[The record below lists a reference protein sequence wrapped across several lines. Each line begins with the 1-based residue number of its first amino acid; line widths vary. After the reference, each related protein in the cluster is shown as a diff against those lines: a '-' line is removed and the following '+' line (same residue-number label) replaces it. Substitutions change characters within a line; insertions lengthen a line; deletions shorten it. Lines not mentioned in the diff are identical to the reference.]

1 MPSPKK
7 KLPTGPIRIENP
19 LIKHSE
25 TFLSSTSTEE
35 QQIAESIFLK
45 PDLLENGKQD
55 SSLEDYYLN
64 SSQDDS
70 VKDAAND
77 EFDFP
82 SENRKA
88 FTPNFKQ
95 ESSLIDYSKLESSNL
110 DSLKLDS
117 RLNKAEDNLK
127 TNLLTEESEQQLLI
141 VKQESIKQEYGIQEV
156 EYKKVA
162 MRLSAEAVN
171 RLRDLRTVTGLPYE
185 VLVDVMIRNWDNL
198 PAKIQKQY
206 LSKAKQARI
215 QRLIAGQD
223 KAMTTVRKRLED

>member
-19 LIKHSE
+19 LTKHSE
-25 TFLSSTSTEE
+25 TFPSSTEG
-35 QQIAESIFLK
+35 QQIPESIFPKSSFQEDRKL
-45 PDLLENGKQD
+45 D
-55 SSLEDYYLN
+55 SSLQDSPLN
-64 SSQDDS
+64 PSQDDF
-70 VKDAAND
+70 VKDAADD
-77 EFDFP
+77 EADSY

-88 FTPNFKQ
+88 LIPNFKQ
-95 ESSLIDYSKLESSNL
+95 EYRLLDYSQQESSNL
-110 DSLKLDS
+110 DYGKQDS
-117 RLNKAEDNLK
+117 RFNKAEDNLE
-127 TNLLTEESEQQLLI
+127 TNPIAEKFEQQSPKA
-141 VKQESIKQEYGIQEV
+141 KQESIKLEYGIQEV

-162 MRLSAEAVN
+162 MRLSVEAVN
-171 RLRDLRTVTGLPYE
+171 RLRDLRTVTNLPYE

-206 LSKAKQARI
+206 LFEAKQARI